1 MRVLITGCSTGIG
14 RAAAEV
20 LAARGHE
27 VVATAR
33 RVESLRGLA
42 VAARLAL
49 DVDDDASVRAAVA
62 AAGPLDALVNNAGRS
77 SNGPVEKFPAA
88 AAREIMETNFWGV
101 VRMIQ
106 AVLPGMRERGRGGAI
121 VNVSSV
127 SGRVGAPLA
136 GFYTASKYALEG
148 LSESLKLEVGHFG
161 IRVALVEPG
170 FFETALR
177 GKSVAHGVDGPPY
190 DELSRV
196 WNGVDGK
203 LLGGA
208 RPGPEA
214 VAHAIADAVEGKDER
229 LRIPVGKDAET
240 VLGTRAKLDDAAFEA
255 AMRQVLKLDW

>member
-14 RAAAEV
+14 RGAAQA

-33 RVESLRGLA
+33 RPETLRGLD
-42 VAARLAL
+42 VAARIAL
-49 DVDDDASVRAAVA
+49 DVDEDASVRAAVA
-62 AAGPLDALVNNAGRS
+62 KAGALDALVNNAGRGE
-77 SNGPVEKFPAA
+77 NGPVERVPLAQ
-88 AAREIMETNFWGV
+88 ARAMMETNFWGA

-106 AVLPGMRERGRGGAI
+106 AVLPGMRERGRGVI

-127 SGRVGAPLA
+127 SGRVGAPLG

-148 LSESLKLEVGHFG
+148 LSETLKLEVGHFG

-170 FFETALR
+170 FFDTAFR
-177 GKSVAHGVDGPPY
+177 GNAGNHGVEEPPY
-190 DELSRV
+190 DELFRQ

-203 LLGGA
+203 LLDGA

-214 VAHAIADAVEGKDER
+214 VAEAIADAVEGKDAR
-229 LRIPVGKDAET
+229 LRIPVGKDAEM
-240 VLGTRAKLDDAAFEA
+240 VLGARAKLDDAAFEA